1 MKISKGFTIMAN
13 RRDSQV
19 RTPRRRKI
27 WAVRVINETIASSP
41 GMVDLLEPLRTDVGS
56 AVSEG
61 TTVMRTVGSI
71 ELIQVAQATSGQ
83 YIMFD
88 LGFTWVG
95 ARIAALTA
103 GDSAIPVPL
112 NPGARDIRWLQQGT
126 VQGLEDEVGLTSN
139 QPLAARPPEA
149 ARWDFDFTAM
159 GKMPVADSKYVLVY
173 DSRTGGEET
182 GKNGLRIT
190 VSTMLALP

>member
-1 MKISKGFTIMAN
+1 MVN
-13 RRDSQV
+13 RNASRV

-27 WAVRVINETIASSP
+27 WAVRVINETIALSP
-41 GMVDLLEPLRTDVGS
+41 GMVDILEPLRTDVGA
-56 AVSEG
+56 AVTEG
-61 TTVMRTVGSI
+61 ATVMRTVGSI
-71 ELIQVAQATSGQ
+71 ELIQIAQATSGQ

-95 ARIAALTA
+95 ARVAALA
-103 GDSAIPVPL
+103 NGDAAIPVPL
-112 NPGARDIRWLQQGT
+112 NPGARDVRWLQQGN
-126 VQGLEDEVGLTSN
+126 VQGLEDEVGLTAN
-139 QPLAARPPEA
+139 QPLVARPPEL